1 MVRGGVERS
10 ETEGMN
16 FSFSTEKSGE
26 DKMDNLKRITEEEFQ
41 KRNDGICFAKGFH
54 AIISCR
60 YIQTWEQLAEAL
72 GNAFQFPMRNEG
84 MDGTWDW
91 LTDLSWLGD
100 REEINLYFDREKE
113 LLKSDSALK
122 EKVFDFFER
131 LVLFWREDVKEAFIA
146 GAAGK
151 PKQFNVYLVN

>member
-1 MVRGGVERS
+1 
-10 ETEGMN
+10 
-16 FSFSTEKSGE
+16 
-26 DKMDNLKRITEEEFQ
+26 MDNLKRITEEEFQ

-72 GNAFQFPMRNEG
+72 GNAFQFPMRNEE

-131 LVLFWREDVKEAFIA
+131 LVLFRREDVKEAFIA